1 MAFLDV
7 ALPWNCNVLSVKA
20 LEFQVWF
27 GRNTF
32 LWQTFSFK
40 YIHAYLW
47 FLMVLGLWGDR
58 DWLNM
63 VKNIF
68 VDCWQ
73 VKRETDKKKKTDY
86 IKDSQKISQKEKKKK
101 HSVNYVKQ
109 NTHIR
114 YSSYL
119 TKLCLIFIL
128 ARFALVLIPAIQF
141 SISGTYC

>member
-1 MAFLDV
+1 MKLQCFKCESIRVSSLI
-7 ALPWNCNVLSVKA
+7 
-20 LEFQVWF
+20 
-27 GRNTF
+27 
-32 LWQTFSFK
+32 WQEYFTLANLQLQIPTCLFVVSYGFRP
-40 YIHAYLW
+40 LR
-47 FLMVLGLWGDR
+47 GER

-68 VDCWQ
+68 VGCWQ
-73 VKRETDKKKKTDY
+73 VKGKQTRKDWLHKRFSKDVPRGKKNY
-86 IKDSQKISQKEKKKK
+86 
-101 HSVNYVKQ
+101 SVNYVKQ